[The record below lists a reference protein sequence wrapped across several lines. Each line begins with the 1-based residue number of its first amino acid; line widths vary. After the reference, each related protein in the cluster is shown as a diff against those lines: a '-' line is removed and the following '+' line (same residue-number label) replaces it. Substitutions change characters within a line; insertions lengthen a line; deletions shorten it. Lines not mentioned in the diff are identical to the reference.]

1 MPLGVIYALSTQLGL
16 IRFRKQGQAY
26 VQESYG
32 APLPDL
38 PICSAVPPG
47 TPCSPTAGPFTPPII
62 NDIAFDSQ
70 GNAYVTDSLQA
81 TIWRYPA
88 GGGAP
93 QIWFQD
99 AVLEG
104 GGFFPFGPNGI
115 RLNPQGTHVYFA
127 VSTSAANPA
136 QGTIYRLPLV
146 AQPSASDLVV
156 FHTYAAGEL
165 PDQLA
170 FGARGDLYVSL
181 ALSNQISVLASD
193 GVETARYGS
202 APGDAIPLDNP
213 AAIAFDARTKSLLI
227 ANHALLSGNPAHF
240 AVLQMAAGDPGA
252 PLFEP
257 VLP

>member
-1 MPLGVIYALSTQLGL
+1 M
-16 IRFRKQGQAY
+16 
-26 VQESYG
+26 
-32 APLPDL
+32 
-38 PICSAVPPG
+38 
-47 TPCSPTAGPFTPPII
+47 
-62 NDIAFDSQ
+62 
-70 GNAYVTDSLQA
+70 
-81 TIWRYPA
+81 
-88 GGGAP
+88 
-93 QIWFQD
+93 
-99 AVLEG
+99 
-104 GGFFPFGPNGI
+104 
-115 RLNPQGTHVYFA
+115 
-127 VSTSAANPA
+127 
-136 QGTIYRLPLV
+136 
-146 AQPSASDLVV
+146 

-227 ANHALLSGNPAHF
+227 VNHALLSGNPANF
-240 AVLQMAAGDPGA
+240 AVLRMAAGDPGA